1 MRNLFAVV
9 CVLALAVMGCSE
21 TTGTGGSGGTG
32 GVGGDGGHGG
42 GMVMCVDNVCPCTE
56 AGIRAAIAEGGGPFT
71 FECDGPQTVVTEA
84 EIVIDNDVTL
94 DGEGSLTVDGN
105 NTHGVFSIPPQVTAA
120 LHRLA
125 VTRGN
130 RDWEVRGGG
139 GIANEGTLLV
149 DGCVISRNTVR
160 PDAAVDLGGGGIW
173 NAGEMTITDSSIVDN
188 DTTHS
193 EGGGIHNDR
202 SGRLTLRNSTV
213 ASNSPQMDGDASVGG
228 GISNDG
234 EMIIVNS
241 TISENEAASEN
252 NSGAGILNDG
262 RLWLVNSTISGN
274 RSQFGEDAIE
284 VEWADPSQP
293 DPHMEI
299 AGTLID
305 GMCTYKRNATLVSHG
320 YNIESPGDT
329 CGFDQETDQV
339 EVTAEQLNL
348 GPLQDNG
355 GPTGTHALGAGSV
368 AIDQIPEADCEVD
381 TDQRGEPRPAGTES
395 KCDVGA
401 FEVQP

>member
-1 MRNLFAVV
+1 
-9 CVLALAVMGCSE
+9 
-21 TTGTGGSGGTG
+21 
-32 GVGGDGGHGG
+32 
-42 GMVMCVDNVCPCTE
+42 MVMCVDNVCPCTE

-120 LHRLA
+120 LHRLT

-284 VEWADPSQP
+284 VEWTYASRPE
-293 DPHMEI
+293 PHMEI
-299 AGTLID
+299 AGTLI
-305 GMCTYKRNATLVSHG
+305 GGKCTYKGSATFVSHG

-329 CGFDQETDQV
+329 CGFDQPTDQAGIM
-339 EVTAEQLNL
+339 EIQLDL
-348 GPLQDNG
+348 APLQDNG
-355 GPTGTHALGAGSV
+355 GPTMTHALGGDSV
-368 AIDQIPEADCEVD
+368 AIDKIPADMCEVD
-381 TDQRGEPRPAGTES
+381 EDQRGFPRDS
-395 KCDVGA
+395 MCDVGS
-401 FEVQP
+401 FEVQEGGH